1 MLEEIAQ
8 TRWRW
13 VMLYISLTATLSA
26 TVFVKGVAFL
36 IPVLDHEH
44 HVSLAGAA
52 LLSAMPGA
60 GMLLTHIG
68 WGYLLDRIGERMVLS
83 TGLALTACAVYA
95 AAHVPPTLLAQ
106 GFCLFLG
113 GMSAASTYTASG
125 PLVTGWFPPDQRGF
139 AMGIRQTAPP
149 LGVALAAFVL
159 PELGE
164 RSLSSALTFCAVLCG
179 SAALLCAVA
188 VRNPSWPQ
196 TTGVHPH
203 EDISPYRGTSVLWR
217 IHVASALLMV
227 PQTVVFTFMLVW
239 LIEARGWSVA
249 AAGALVSVSQL
260 FGALGRIV
268 VGRWSDRLG
277 SRTAPIRKIAAA
289 AAIVMLLMALMDRLH
304 SPFAIALMVAAS
316 VITVLDNGLAF
327 TAIAEFAG
335 RYWSGRAMATQ
346 NTTQTIA
353 AAAGPPVFGEVIE
366 LAGYPL
372 AFSVCGLL
380 PLLALPIVPRD
391 TLGEP
396 VTPTP
401 ASDARAHRPDLDPR
415 AA

>member
-1 MLEEIAQ
+1 
-8 TRWRW
+8 
-13 VMLYISLTATLSA
+13 
-26 TVFVKGVAFL
+26 
-36 IPVLDHEH
+36 
-44 HVSLAGAA
+44 
-52 LLSAMPGA
+52 
-60 GMLLTHIG
+60 
-68 WGYLLDRIGERMVLS
+68 
-83 TGLALTACAVYA
+83 
-95 AAHVPPTLLAQ
+95 
-106 GFCLFLG
+106 
-113 GMSAASTYTASG
+113 
-125 PLVTGWFPPDQRGF
+125 
-139 AMGIRQTAPP
+139 
-149 LGVALAAFVL
+149 
-159 PELGE
+159 
-164 RSLSSALTFCAVLCG
+164 
-179 SAALLCAVA
+179 
-188 VRNPSWPQ
+188 
-196 TTGVHPH
+196 
-203 EDISPYRGTSVLWR
+203 
-217 IHVASALLMV
+217 
-227 PQTVVFTFMLVW
+227 
-239 LIEARGWSVA
+239 
-249 AAGALVSVSQL
+249 
-260 FGALGRIV
+260 
-268 VGRWSDRLG
+268 
-277 SRTAPIRKIAAA
+277 
-289 AAIVMLLMALMDRLH
+289 MALMDRLH

>member
-1 MLEEIAQ
+1 MLGVA
-8 TRWRW
+8 
-13 VMLYISLTATLSA
+13 LTATLSA
-26 TVFVKGVAFL
+26 TVFVKGIAFL

-44 HVSLAGAA
+44 DVSLAGAA
-52 LLSAMPGA
+52 LLSAMPAA
-60 GMLLTHIG
+60 GMLLTHLG
-68 WGYLLDRIGERMVLS
+68 WGYLLDRIGERTVL
-83 TGLALTACAVYA
+83 TVGLALTAA
-95 AAHVPPTLLAQ
+95 AASGSALVPPTMFAQ
-106 GFCLFLG
+106 GLCLFLG

-125 PLVTGWFPPDQRGF
+125 PLVTGWFPPHQRGL

-149 LGVALAAFVL
+149 LGVALAAFAL

-164 RSLSSALTFCAVLCG
+164 QGISRALMFCGALCG

-188 VRNPSWPQ
+188 VRNPSWPETLGLPQ
-196 TTGVHPH
+196 GDGV
-203 EDISPYRGTSVLWR
+203 SPYRGTSVLWR
-217 IHVASALLMV
+217 IHLASALLMV

-260 FGALGRIV
+260 VGALGRIV

-277 SRTAPIRKIAAA
+277 SRTTPIRRIAAA
-289 AAIVMLLMALMDRLH
+289 AAIVILLMALMDRLH
-304 SPFAIALMVAAS
+304 SPVAIALMVAAS

-335 RYWSGRAMATQ
+335 RFWSGRAMATQ

-372 AFSVCGLL
+372 AFSLCGLL
-380 PLLALPIVPRD
+380 PLLALPIVPAHILAHRVADNPPRD
-391 TLGEP
+391 AP
-396 VTPTP
+396 
-401 ASDARAHRPDLDPR
+401 AHRPDLDPQ